1 MVRGL
6 PSAKRRGKGRA
17 GAGSTH
23 AAPLFSSW
31 LVHPPEQPTAARPDT
46 HISIFRAPASTCPSS
61 PTSSFTN
68 LCLPPGWLMFGT
80 TVPPCL
86 RKCWQEQCQIS
97 PNEPYLCQRLRKEFR
112 LEFLLP
118 SCQVLACHTAPP
130 HLLPS
135 ACQPGGHLQGRAAS
149 LGAQGMGQ
157 STLHPCALRPW
168 AGRPWSW
175 CPQIRD
181 SGKQE
186 VGGLHSSIPASHNSG
201 EDHLPVEVSSL
212 LAQKNDTEE

>member
-46 HISIFRAPASTCPSS
+46 HISISRAPASTCPSS

-149 LGAQGMGQ
+149 LGAQGMGKARCI
-157 STLHPCALRPW
+157 PVR
-168 AGRPWSW
+168 
-175 CPQIRD
+175 
-181 SGKQE
+181 SGHGQE
-186 VGGLHSSIPASHNSG
+186 GPGHGVPRSGTVGSRRWVACTAPF
-201 EDHLPVEVSSL
+201 LPPTTQERITS
-212 LAQKNDTEE
+212 Q